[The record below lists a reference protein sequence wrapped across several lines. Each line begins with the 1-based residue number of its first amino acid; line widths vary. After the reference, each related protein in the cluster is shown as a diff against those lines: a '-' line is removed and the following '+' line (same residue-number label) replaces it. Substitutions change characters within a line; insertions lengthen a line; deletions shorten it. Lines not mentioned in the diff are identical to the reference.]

1 MSAIMSMGIGGASGG
16 DLDPGPT
23 VIQIKLLK
31 RASRLLVI
39 ILGKITSASKTEEI
53 LLNIQA
59 IEQFREVLG
68 ELGALWEQNRHDPPL
83 RCRLS
88 TCAAELEAVLE
99 TSCDFLYRLTYSK

>member
-1 MSAIMSMGIGGASGG
+1 MSAIMSMGIGGDSGG

-53 LLNIQA
+53 LPNIQ
-59 IEQFREVLG
+59 QFREVLG